1 MVAETNEQALY
12 AAFESRDPRF
22 DGKFFVGVSST
33 GIYCRPVCHAKM
45 PKRENCTFFASAA
58 EAEQAGYRPCMTCR
72 PELAPGRS
80 IVDARSSLARRA
92 AQLLEETCNSRM
104 GMERVAGKLGCS
116 SRHLRRVFE
125 EEHNVTPVQYVQT
138 CRLLLAKSLLTDTR
152 LPIAQ
157 VAHASGF
164 GSVRRFNDVFK
175 ERYRMPPSRLR
186 RQASLHD
193 GLRARSAA
201 LHVGYQP
208 PFYWEGLLAQIAEAS
223 IPAIERVEH
232 GRYTRGVRLRSPNGE
247 EHIGWIE
254 VAHAPK
260 KSSLAVD
267 ASPDLLPV
275 LPQVIYRVRRM
286 FDTACDPSSVDA
298 VLAGCSLTADPYR
311 SGSRLAGCFD
321 AFEAAVI
328 AVLRHLAKGGDAES
342 LVTAIAEG
350 LGDRVKT
357 DAGSCLSVFPGPAT
371 LKADGGVLE
380 RLLEAEGRPREWAG
394 ALRSLA
400 GLFVGDAPAFDANGI
415 PEEELQKI
423 DGIVELSDR
432 EKREL
437 AVCMFMWPDVLL
449 SDDPAVRAA
458 FAAKGGASWDQV
470 DTLSPWRSYYCASI
484 IQKRLTSDRK
494 EV

>member
-1 MVAETNEQALY
+1 MVVETNEQALY

-45 PKRENCTFFASAA
+45 PKKENCTFFASAA

-152 LPIAQ
+152 LPITQ
-157 VAHASGF
+157 VARASGF

-175 ERYRMPPSRLR
+175 EQYRMPPSRLR
-186 RQASLHD
+186 RQASSDD
-193 GLRARSAA
+193 GLRAKDAA
-201 LHVGYQP
+201 LYVGYQP
-208 PFYWEGLLAQIAEAS
+208 PFCWEGLLAQIAEAS
-223 IPAIERVEH
+223 IPAIDRVERS
-232 GRYTRGVRLRSPNGE
+232 RYMRGVRLKSPNGD
-247 EHIGWIE
+247 EHVGWIE

-267 ASPDLLPV
+267 VSPDLLPV
-275 LPQVIYRVRRM
+275 LPQVISRVRRM

-298 VLAGCSLTADPYR
+298 VLSGCSLKTGPYR

-321 AFEAAVI
+321 AFEAAAI
-328 AVLRHLAKGGDAES
+328 AVLHHLTKGDDIES
-342 LVTAIAEG
+342 LVTTIAEG

-357 DAGSCLSVFPGPAT
+357 DAESCFSVFPGPAT
-371 LKADGGVLE
+371 LKADGGALE
-380 RLLEAEGRPREWAG
+380 RLLENEGRPRQWAG
-394 ALRSLA
+394 MLRSLA

-415 PEEELQKI
+415 PEEELRKI
-423 DGIVELSDR
+423 DEIVELADW

-437 AVCMFMWPDVLL
+437 AIRIFMWPDVLL
-449 SDDPAVRAA
+449 GDDLAVRAA
-458 FAAKGGASWDQV
+458 FEASAGAGWEQADAW
-470 DTLSPWRSYYCASI
+470 SPWRSYYCASI
-484 IQKRLTSDRK
+484 IQERLTSDRK